1 VIRGIQVALRVL
13 LAFQALKMVS
23 TWWVL
28 GIISILVVLLLR
40 KNCYA
45 PAAIV
50 LMLLGAGIMLVKG
63 EFGQVDPPGFTLPPL
78 TGFRIGELW

>member
-1 VIRGIQVALRVL
+1 VTLGVL

-40 KNCYA
+40 KNRYA

-50 LMLLGAGIMLVKG
+50 LMLLGAGIMLVKS
-63 EFGQVDPPGFTLPPL
+63 EFGQVASPGWRNISPTSV
-78 TGFRIGELW
+78 